1 MRLLTLLILKNEE
14 IHGTMNI
21 GVSGAGSLVVVKN
34 EPIVKPSSNISTT
47 MRVAGQNLGGIA

>member
-1 MRLLTLLILKNEE
+1 MRLLMHLTLKSEE
-14 IHGTMNI
+14 THGMMNI
-21 GVSGAGSLVVVKN
+21 GVNGAGSLVVVKN